1 MKYNRISTKFWT
13 DEKVLQWDNETRLLA
28 LYLLTCSHKTTEG
41 LFRLPKQYI
50 CADLEWSMEGLA
62 KPFAKL
68 LEDGFIKYDEG
79 VNVILINNA
88 LKYQSPDNPNQEKA
102 AISLL
107 KELPETE
114 LLYEFIRQA
123 KRFSERFYKRLV
135 EQFGKPL
142 SLSLTPTLSLTLS
155 NNKKRLDSKNEQS
168 DRSGKSDSTN
178 TKKSNGQAQDE
189 SQTEINSEQI
199 RLSNPNQQQKENA
212 ISQKQNDTPEK
223 VNSSGETNSPDISAK
238 NITVDE
244 SESKASE
251 NKPDKD
257 TNTSQSG
264 KEIQVDQDNPKS
276 KNTQKVKTNKKA
288 ANNSSSIVEF
298 DCNSKPYK
306 ACCFL
311 IDRIIDNNPRARVP
325 NKDPT
330 NSLMQKWC
338 QELDRLHRLG
348 PVGAKESDDKDYSW
362 QEICQIIHW
371 SQQHQFWKANI
382 LSAGTLRK
390 QVTKLENQMRKSTG
404 NTSKRMDLLKEIYLD
419 AQEDDA
425 KGGFDVL

>member
-1 MKYNRISTKFWT
+1 
-13 DEKVLQWDNETRLLA
+13 
-28 LYLLTCSHKTTEG
+28 
-41 LFRLPKQYI
+41 
-50 CADLEWSMEGLA
+50 MEGLT

-68 LEDGFIKYDEG
+68 LKDGFIKYDEG

-102 AISLL
+102 AIGFL

-123 KRFSERFYKRLV
+123 ERFSERFYKRLV

-155 NNKKRLDSKNEQS
+155 NNKKPLDSKNEQI
-168 DRSGKSDSTN
+168 DRSEKSDSAN
-178 TKKSNGQAQDE
+178 LKKSNGQEDE
-189 SQTEINSEQI
+189 SQTETNSDQTQ
-199 RLSNPNQQQKENA
+199 LSSPNQQQKENE
-212 ISQKQNDTPEK
+212 ISQKENDTLEQ
-223 VNSSGETNSPDISAK
+223 VNSSAENNSPDTSKK
-238 NITVDE
+238 NY
-244 SESKASE
+244 A
-251 NKPDKD
+251 DKE
-257 TNTSQSG
+257 T
-264 KEIQVDQDNPKS
+264 EIKNAVEETDQDTDTERPEKQVPVNQDETRS
-276 KNTQKVKTNKKA
+276 KKTQKNKTNKKA
-288 ANNSSSIVEF
+288 ANKSSSIVDF
-298 DCNSKPYK
+298 DSNSKPYQT
-306 ACCFL
+306 CSFL

-348 PVGAKESDDKDYSW
+348 PVGAKESDDKGYSW

-382 LSAGTLRK
+382 LSAATLRK
-390 QVTKLENQMRKSTG
+390 QVTKLENQMRQSSTG
-404 NTSKRMDLLKEIYLD
+404 KTSKRMDLLKEIYLD